1 MDNQRLLL
9 WAALGFLLLQVWTS
23 WQQDYAPRPQPGVVT
38 NTTGGD
44 QTDAPPVVNGPSVN
58 GTSVNGID
66 QSEPLTAVSPS
77 DDIPTPV
84 SNGETAAVVP
94 QDGGQT
100 TGADEITVTTDTL
113 KVTISSKG
121 GDINAVRLLQYP
133 TALETP
139 DDPFVLMNDTDAE
152 YFVAQSGL
160 QSSNGDAPN
169 HHALFN
175 TEQTEYTLQDGQDE
189 LKVPL
194 TWQSED
200 GISVTKTYTFKR
212 DRYLIDLD
220 YDIQNNSGAA
230 KSFNQYRQLRRKPVT
245 DDETQNFIYTFI
257 GGVVSTDQD
266 PYEKIKFEDFDDAT
280 NQSQTTGGWAAIIE
294 HYFLGAWIPAQDEVS
309 NVYTKT
315 VGTPRRHIIG
325 LQSGSVQVADGT
337 TGKLQTGFFVGPK
350 IQSRMKEVAP
360 HLDLTVDYGFLS
372 VIAKPIF
379 WLLHKIHSIIGN
391 WGWSIVGVT
400 LCIKLLFYKL
410 SEASYRSMARMRKL
424 QPEMA
429 ALKERYGDDRAK
441 MGQATMDL
449 YKKEKV
455 NPLGGC
461 LPIMVQ
467 IPVFI
472 SLYWVLLESV
482 ELRQAPWIL
491 WIKDLS
497 LLDKFY
503 VLPLIMGITM
513 FIQQRLNPAPVD
525 PIQAKVFMA
534 MPFIFTVFFA
544 FFPAGLV
551 LYWVVNNTLS
561 IAQQYYITRHVL
573 AEK

>member
-1 MDNQRLLL
+1 MDNQRVLL

-23 WQQDYAPRPQPGVVT
+23 WQQDYGPRPQVAISQPGEV
-38 NTTGGD
+38 
-44 QTDAPPVVNGPSVN
+44 QPSV
-58 GTSVNGID
+58 GID
-66 QSEPLTAVSPS
+66 QTERTALGATPS
-77 DDIPTPV
+77 DDLPTPV
-84 SNGETAAVVP
+84 AGAQSAVVAGTAA
-94 QDGGQT
+94 QDSGPAGEQ
-100 TGADEITVTTDTL
+100 ITVTTDTI
-113 KVTISSKG
+113 KVTIGSKG
-121 GDINAVRLLQYP
+121 GDINSVRLLQYP
-133 TALETP
+133 TSLETP
-139 DDPFVLMNDTDAE
+139 DDPFVLMNNTEED

-160 QSSNGDAPN
+160 QSTAGEAPN
-169 HHALFN
+169 HHALFSVDK
-175 TEQTEYTLQDGQDE
+175 TEFTLGDGEQE
-189 LKVPL
+189 IRVPL
-194 TWQSED
+194 TWQSAE
-200 GISVTKTYTFKR
+200 GVTVTKTYIFKR
-212 DRYLIDLD
+212 DRYLIDLE
-220 YDIQNNSGAA
+220 YEIQNASGASM
-230 KSFNQYRQLRRKPVT
+230 SFNQYRQLRRKPVT
-245 DDETQNFIYTFI
+245 DDETQSFIYTFI
-257 GGVVSTDQD
+257 GGVVSTDLD
-266 PYEKIKFEDFDDAT
+266 PYEKIKFEDFDDVT
-280 NQSQTTGGWAAIIE
+280 NQSKTTGGWAAIIE
-294 HYFLGAWIPAQDEVS
+294 HYFLGAWIPQQDEV
-309 NVYTKT
+309 NTIYTKSLSS
-315 VGTPRRHIIG
+315 PQRYIIG
-325 LQSGSVQVADGT
+325 LQSEATVVADGGSGT
-337 TGKLQTGFFVGPK
+337 MQSSFFVGPK
-350 IQSRMKEVAP
+350 IQERMAAVAP
-360 HLDLTVDYGFLS
+360 NLDLTVDYGFLS

-379 WLLHKIHSIIGN
+379 WLLQKIHSIVGN
-391 WGWSIVGVT
+391 WGWAIVGVT
-400 LCIKLLFYKL
+400 MCIKLIFYKL

-424 QPEMA
+424 QPQLA
-429 ALKERYGDDRAK
+429 SLKERHGDDRAK

-461 LPIMVQ
+461 LPILVQ

-497 LLDKFY
+497 LMDKFY

-534 MPFIFTVFFA
+534 MPFVFTVFFA

>member
-1 MDNQRLLL
+1 MDNQRVLL

-23 WQQDYAPRPQPGVVT
+23 WQQDYGPKPQVAVNQPGAV
-38 NTTGGD
+38 
-44 QTDAPPVVNGPSVN
+44 QSSV
-58 GTSVNGID
+58 GID
-66 QSEPLTAVSPS
+66 QTENATTGVTPS
-77 DDIPTPV
+77 NDLPTPV
-84 SNGETAAVVP
+84 AGAQTAVAAGSVAEDSGPAGE
-94 QDGGQT
+94 Q
-100 TGADEITVTTDTL
+100 ITVTTDTI
-113 KVTISSKG
+113 KVTIGSKG
-121 GDINAVRLLQYP
+121 GDINSVRLLQYP
-133 TALETP
+133 TSLETP
-139 DDPFVLMNDTDAE
+139 DDPFVLMNNTEED

-160 QSSNGDAPN
+160 QSTAGEAPN
-169 HHALFN
+169 HHALFSVDK
-175 TEQTEYTLQDGQDE
+175 TEFTLAEGEQE
-189 LKVPL
+189 MRVPL
-194 TWQSED
+194 SWKSAD
-200 GISVTKTYTFKR
+200 GVTVTKTYIFKR
-212 DRYLIDLD
+212 DRYLIDLE
-220 YDIQNNSGAA
+220 YEIQNASGASM
-230 KSFNQYRQLRRKPVT
+230 SFNQYRQLRRKPVT
-245 DDETQNFIYTFI
+245 DDETQSFIYTFI
-257 GGVVSTDQD
+257 GGVVSTDLD
-266 PYEKIKFEDFDDAT
+266 PYEKIKFEDFDDVT
-280 NQSQTTGGWAAIIE
+280 NQSKTTGGWAAIIE
-294 HYFLGAWIPAQDEVS
+294 HYFLGAWIPQQDEI
-309 NVYTKT
+309 NTIYTKSLSS
-315 VGTPRRHIIG
+315 PQRYIIG
-325 LQSGSVQVADGT
+325 LQSEATVVPDGGSGIMQSS
-337 TGKLQTGFFVGPK
+337 FFVGPK
-350 IQSRMKEVAP
+350 IQERMAAVAP
-360 HLDLTVDYGFLS
+360 NLDLTVDYGFLS

-379 WLLHKIHSIIGN
+379 WLLQKIHSIVGN
-391 WGWSIVGVT
+391 WGWAIVGVT
-400 LCIKLLFYKL
+400 MCIKLIFYKL

-424 QPEMA
+424 QPQLA
-429 ALKERYGDDRAK
+429 SLKERHGDDRAK

-461 LPIMVQ
+461 LPILVQ

-497 LLDKFY
+497 LMDKFY

-534 MPFIFTVFFA
+534 MPFVFTVFFA